1 MQSVSSSVIAHSY
14 MKLHACAMIPRLLS
28 AQMMQAEYH
37 ALGFVQIQASG
48 GGKHVLGS
56 GHSEGMSA

>member
-1 MQSVSSSVIAHSY
+1 MQSVSSSVMAQTC
-14 MKLHACAMIPRLLS
+14 MKLHACAIIPCLLS

-37 ALGFVQIQASG
+37 ALGFVQVQASG